1 LFCLLKQIFILFI
14 STGLKEK
21 FSLLTMF
28 LAWRFQRMPSEC
40 NTLRVFAHFCVFT
53 RQYHWHMGEDSLNQH
68 LYLRTKIAILLLLTL
83 VTLISIFM
91 KDEKNPRKINFPDFL
106 TQNGNMRTR
115 LMRCCGLLISFYK
128 YFDLQ
133 IKPPSLYHN
142 C

>member
-1 LFCLLKQIFILFI
+1 MEI
-14 STGLKEK
+14 SENAIRVEHIE
-21 FSLLTMF
+21 S
-28 LAWRFQRMPSEC
+28 AC
-40 NTLRVFAHFCVFT
+40 TLWVFT
-53 RQYHWHMGEDSLNQH
+53 HQYHWHVGEDSLNQH
-68 LYLRTKIAILLLLTL
+68 FHLTTKIAILLLLTL

-91 KDEKNPRKINFPDFL
+91 KDDKNPRKINFPDFL

-142 C
+142 CYVDLYLSFSSVGFYVFFLIFFTHLIKN